1 MFKFSI
7 AGIIFISLILGL
19 RNLDESYFDIIL
31 LLFNNFIIIS
41 NLYLVK
47 VLHLFIWFNR
57 DHKLLYASP
66 HLNQKAE
73 NHDISS
79 YEIKDL
85 YLLDIKELSGG
96 ITIGI
101 NINNSTD
108 FKILIYELQW
118 LHKKYTNIMNF
129 K

>member
-47 VLHLFIWFNR
+47 VLNLFIWFNR
-57 DHKLLYASP
+57 DHKLLYAYP

-108 FKILIYELQW
+108 FTKLYMNCNGSIKKI
-118 LHKKYTNIMNF
+118 
-129 K
+129 